1 MYYLVY
7 GLLYLL
13 SLVPMRMLYV
23 LSDCIYVLLYLVFGY
38 RRLVVL
44 QNLRIAFPEKS
55 EEDRKGIAK
64 KFYRL
69 FIDSFIETI
78 KLLSCSSN
86 FLEKRFCANWN
97 EARELYEEG
106 FSCQMHLGHNFNWE
120 WGNVLISKSVPQ
132 KVAVVYMPIAN
143 KAMERLFLK
152 LRTRTGSAMIP
163 ATPTDAFRSAL
174 KELKNEKFLLGLVA
188 DQSPGNPSKAYWL
201 NFFGKPT
208 AFVTGPEKGARLNNL
223 PVLFAVMKRTK
234 RGYYEGI
241 MKLATKEPRNLKE
254 GELTVMFARFQE
266 DVIRQ
271 QPENWLWSHRRWKR
285 EWKPEYE
292 DLWIDDPG
300 LMPKIQQGTGNRQ

>member
-13 SLVPMRMLYV
+13 SLLPMRVLYI
-23 LSDCIYVLLYLVFGY
+23 LSDGIYFLIYPVFGY
-38 RRLVVL
+38 RRKVVL
-44 QNLRIAFPEKS
+44 QNLRIAFPQKS
-55 EEDRKGIAK
+55 EEEIRRIAK
-64 KFYRL
+64 KFYKL

-78 KLLSCSSN
+78 KLLSCGSK
-86 FLEKRFCANWN
+86 FLEKRFHVNWS
-97 EARELYEEG
+97 EAIELYEQG

-152 LRTRTGSAMIP
+152 LRSRTGSAMIP
-163 ATPTDAFRSAL
+163 ATPTDAFRTAL

-223 PVLFAVMKRTK
+223 PVIFAVMKRTK
-234 RGYYEGI
+234 RGHYEGI
-241 MKLATKEPRNLKE
+241 MKIATKEPRNLKD
-254 GELTVMFARFQE
+254 GELTVMFARFLE
-266 DVIRQ
+266 KVIQQ

-285 EWKPEYE
+285 EWEPEYK
-292 DLWIDDPG
+292 DLWIDDPV
-300 LMPKIQQGTGNRQ
+300 LMPTSQKSVDNGQ